1 MADKKKKVTKT
12 TVTTVTT
19 EPTNERTHIICV
31 LDSSGSMSSIMSD
44 SIGGFNTFLKQQ
56 RELPDEATITVA
68 LFDSN
73 NNYQILYDNVDIKK
87 AKDLTSKE
95 WYPRGM
101 TALYDAIGKTI
112 NADKAR
118 LAKLGDEAPAK
129 VLVCVVTDGQEN
141 DSKEYTQENIKKLI
155 KSCEKDDWN
164 FIYLA
169 ANQNAFEV
177 GSGFGISV
185 GNTYNYTATMDG
197 VANMS
202 ATLNNASVMY
212 RSMSSSDQN
221 FKKMS
226 KSLINDDK
234 DDVEDSGDINIG
246 TTTGNFITTSSNT
259 VTLDNK

>member
-1 MADKKKKVTKT
+1 MAKKKKVTTVTT
-12 TVTTVTT
+12 TVTKT
-19 EPTNERTHIICV
+19 EYVSTNEKTHIICI
-31 LDSSGSMSSIMSD
+31 LDSSGSMSNIMSD

-73 NNYQILYDNVDIKK
+73 NNYQILYDFVDIKK

-112 NADKAR
+112 NADKAKLER
-118 LAKLGDEAPAK
+118 LGSEAPTK

-141 DSKEYTQENIKKLI
+141 DSKEYKLEDIKKLI
-155 KSCEKDDWN
+155 KKCEKDDWN

-169 ANQNAFEV
+169 ANQDAFAV
-177 GSGFGISV
+177 GTGFGISV
-185 GNTYNYTATMDG
+185 GNTYTYSADSVG
-197 VANMS
+197 VYDMS
-202 ATLNNASVMY
+202 NTLNAASVSY
-212 RSMSSSDQN
+212 RSMNSTDNN

-226 KSLINDDK
+226 KKLIDDK
-234 DDVEDSGDINIG
+234 KTDDDPEDLDNTNI
-246 TTTGNFITTSSNT
+246 TYTSSNT
-259 VTLDNK
+259 TN